1 MLTVLLGAGQRL
13 FDGLGG
19 SVELEATRV
28 VQGRDGPHLRYR
40 VVRTS

>member
-1 MLTVLLGAGQRL
+1 MLTVLLGRGHRL

-19 SVELEATRV
+19 PVELDATRV